1 MKHRL
6 FINFLCPG
14 QVKPQGSVA
23 PLLARVHEPAHL
35 LRGHAGFPVRECP
48 HIERDDLV
56 ELFKY
61 VPAEPSV
68 SRIQHDKQADS
79 VHVVSCCKLEEGSNA
94 GFSFICIL
102 LCSRL
107 TCLAGRNFANPL
119 QPKTFRF
126 PEYL

>member
-6 FINFLCPG
+6 FVNFLCPG
-14 QVKPQGSVA
+14 QVKPQGTVA

-35 LRGHAGFPVRECP
+35 LRGHAGSPVRECP

-68 SRIQHDKQADS
+68 SRIQHDKQADPGFA
-79 VHVVSCCKLEEGSNA
+79 VSSRKLGEGSLA

-102 LCSRL
+102 LCGSLPR
-107 TCLAGRNFANPL
+107 LAGRNFANSL
-119 QPKTFRF
+119 Q
-126 PEYL
+126 

>member
-6 FINFLCPG
+6 FVNFLCPG
-14 QVKPQGSVA
+14 QVKPQGTVA

-35 LRGHAGFPVRECP
+35 LRGHAGSPVRECP

-61 VPAEPSV
+61 VPAELPV
-68 SRIQHDKQADS
+68 RRCQHDKQADPS
-79 VHVVSCCKLEEGSNA
+79 FIVRRRKACEGAFA

-102 LCSRL
+102 LCGSL
-107 TCLAGRNFANPL
+107 TCLACRDLTDSL
-119 QPKTFRF
+119 Q
-126 PEYL
+126 